1 MTEYARLVVAVDSTQ
16 VRRST
21 DDLRRMTAESRSA
34 GGAVGSL
41 TPIVTRLAGA
51 FAGLKVGQFI
61 SETVLLSSRYGEL
74 GVVMEVVGRNA
85 GYSRIQLDELE
96 AGLKRTGISAL
107 ESRNNIARMIS
118 ANIDLA
124 KATDLA
130 RLAQDAAVIGGLNSS
145 DAFQRLITGIQTG
158 QVETLRTIGLNVNF
172 QRSYEQLA
180 QQLGKTTNDLTEYEK
195 TQARTNSVMD
205 AAPNIAGAYEASMEN
220 AGKALRS
227 ASRHLE
233 DFRIGLGESLQTEF
247 AEGVELYSSSLK
259 FLGENVDTVATLLKV
274 GLYAAAGRAAGG
286 VVNLTR
292 TTIANTVASSAQA
305 AQELRLANAHAATT
319 AQALAHATAN
329 NNLTGATGR
338 LTAATAAHEAA
349 LRRQAAAQAASAG
362 VGRALL
368 GVMGGPVGIIATVG
382 LAALAFVDFGSK
394 AESGMGRAANA
405 SEQAAIR
412 IRNAMRELLPEDMGQ
427 LSLVE
432 LQAEA
437 DRLKTELVGAQ
448 SELER
453 FQRSFDKGNIDE
465 QWLVKPRE
473 RVAAL
478 ESAIAKLSS
487 TISGDLFETD
497 LAGQR
502 WLAGLQQRSDF
513 AGEMTETQ
521 KVLISIEKG
530 YAGTLSE
537 TDRQAALTY
546 AGIIDRASAAARA
559 TKGAG
564 KATDELA
571 DSYNSALSAFQ
582 RQVAL
587 YGEATETAKT
597 LYELEHGSLKGIAG
611 QQAERLK
618 DLAAELDA
626 KRDLTEQERLRIQLL
641 RESGQ
646 LRAANDAQFELEYAA
661 KIAEYEKQGNQEALQ
676 RLETLKRIREI
687 QMNADQAPGT
697 VEGVTRAP
705 QSQGVDAMFGGATG
719 ELIKL
724 QDQSAELEAWRQS
737 ELEKQQGF
745 LETKAIN
752 EEVYAERVR
761 NIHQQHQAELSSL
774 EQART
779 QVSLAATEQLF
790 GSLTS
795 MAGTFAG
802 EQSGIY
808 RAMFAV
814 QKAAAIA
821 QSIIAIQQG
830 IAMAAANPWPANLGA
845 MASVAAATA
854 GIVSNIAAVGMAHDG
869 IDSIPKEGT
878 WLLDKGERVVDRRTN
893 ADLKDYL
900 AGGGGGGG
908 RGGAPVISISAPV
921 TVEAQ
926 PGTSQEDAQQYGR
939 EVAGAMVAT
948 TLSTIEKESR
958 PGGLLWNLYGGGR

>member
-85 GYSRIQLDELE
+85 GYSRVQLDELE
-96 AGLKRTGISAL
+96 VGLKRTGISAL

-195 TQARTNSVMD
+195 TQARTNSVME

-247 AEGVELYSSSLK
+247 AEGVELYSNSLK

-305 AQELRLANAHAATT
+305 AQELRLANAHVATT

-349 LRRQAAAQAASAG
+349 LRRQAAAQAAAAG
-362 VGRALL
+362 IGRSLL
-368 GVMGGPVGIIATVG
+368 GVMGGPVG
-382 LAALAFVDFGSK
+382 LAVTAGAVALSFVDWSHG
-394 AESGMGRAANA
+394 AEDAARQSIALREQTNLLTRAV
-405 SEQAAIR
+405 
-412 IRNAMRELLPEDMGQ
+412 RELDAAQSQQVLQKMEEPYKAAKDEARVYAAQIEYLTMQ
-427 LSLVE
+427 LNRHPGSAKVGEWNRSLVDARGN
-432 LQAEA
+432 LSTVNQSIAEQEEKMRQLNA
-437 DRLKTELVGAQ
+437 RIKENTEV
-448 SELER
+448 
-453 FQRSFDKGNIDE
+453 
-465 QWLVKPRE
+465 RE
-473 RVAAL
+473 ENNTV
-478 ESAIAKLSS
+478 LS
-487 TISGDLFETD
+487 ETD
-497 LAGQR
+497 KAGSA
-502 WLAGLQQRSDF
+502 WLASLQQRSDF
-513 AGEMTETQ
+513 AGKMTETQ

-546 AGIIDRASAAARA
+546 AGIIDRANAAARA
-559 TKGAG
+559 TSGAG
-564 KATDELA
+564 KATDEIGDKYRSLA
-571 DSYNSALSAFQ
+571 ESLQ
-582 RQVAL
+582 RQAAL
-587 YGEATETAKT
+587 YGETGEAARIR
-597 LYELEHGSLKGIAG
+597 YELEHGSLTALDPVRAKHL
-611 QQAERLK
+611 ES
-618 DLAAELDA
+618 LAAELDMQRQIQEA
-626 KRDLTEQERLRIQLL
+626 ERAGNQYRQAMGEIAMGSLGNSELDRLTEAYFRRKEII
-641 RESGQ
+641 
-646 LRAANDAQFELEYAA
+646 D
-661 KIAEYEKQGNQEALQ
+661 EALATEFLTQQEHDAAMVLLDQETASARQ
-676 RLETLKRIREI
+676 RVLHEYQQAQEQATLQTMSSI
-687 QMNADQAPGT
+687 
-697 VEGVTRAP
+697 VTIT
-705 QSQGVDAMFGGATG
+705 QSQIQQMQGLVEQGGAIG
-719 ELIKL
+719 
-724 QDQSAELEAWRQS
+724 
-737 ELEKQQGF
+737 
-745 LETKAIN
+745 KAFF
-752 EEVYAERVR
+752 VM
-761 NIHQQHQAELSSL
+761 
-774 EQART
+774 T
-779 QVSLAATEQLF
+779 QTL
-790 GSLTS
+790 
-795 MAGTFAG
+795 
-802 EQSGIY
+802 
-808 RAMFAV
+808 
-814 QKAAAIA
+814 
-821 QSIIAIQQG
+821 
-830 IAMAAANPWPANLGA
+830 AAANSIIQGFQSA
-845 MASVAAATA
+845 MAIRVAYAQMAAMSGPAAPGVLAAGEVHANVAQAMGFATA
-854 GIVSNIAAVGMAHDG
+854 GMIAAQTIQSFDGGGYTGNGPRAGGLDGKGGFMAMVHPRETI
-869 IDSIPKEGT
+869 IDHTKQ
-878 WLLDKGERVVDRRTN
+878 K
-893 ADLKDYL
+893 
-900 AGGGGGGG
+900 GGGGS
-908 RGGAPVISISAPV
+908 APVINLNTSV
-921 TVEAQ
+921 TVEAGD
-926 PGTSQEDAQQYGR
+926 GTGEMDGQQIGQQ
-939 EVAGAMVAT
+939 VAGMTDALIM
-948 TLSTIEKESR
+948 SRMEKESR
-958 PGGLLWNLYGGGR
+958 PGGLLWSLYGGGR